1 MKLINKLI
9 NQESLNQ
16 SEAAE
21 VLHHITDGTY
31 NDSQI
36 VLVVTALQMRSITV
50 EELAGFRNALLG
62 MANKINL
69 KIDDAIDVC
78 GTGGDGKNTFN
89 ISTITAFVLA
99 TGGYKVVKHGNYG
112 VSSFCGS
119 STMLEHLGYKFTADE
134 AKLQNQLDE
143 TNICFLHAP
152 LFHPCLKK
160 VSGIRQELGIRTF
173 FNFLGPLVNPVQ
185 PNLQLTGVFN
195 LKIARL
201 YKDILTGSR
210 KAFSVVHSIDG
221 YDEVSLTAP
230 LKVFSD
236 NSEQLIYPEELTAL
250 SINEKDLFG
259 GSEIYESEKIFRQI
273 VSGKGTAI
281 QNEVIKINTA
291 LGIRCFKPN
300 LSIEAAQLEAE
311 QILLSGRVLETV
323 EKVINL
329 SQK

>member
-1 MKLINKLI
+1 MNLINKLI

-16 SEAAE
+16 SEAAK
-21 VLHHITDGTY
+21 VLNHITDGTY

-36 VLVVTALQMRSITV
+36 VLVVTALQMRSVTV
-50 EELAGFRNALLG
+50 EELAGFRNALLA
-62 MANKINL
+62 MANKITL

-89 ISTITAFVLA
+89 ISTITAFVLS

-119 STMLEHLGYKFTADE
+119 STILEHLGYKFTADE
-134 AKLQNQLDE
+134 AKLQNQLDT

-152 LFHPCLKK
+152 LFHPCLKQ
-160 VSGIRQELGIRTF
+160 VSGIRKELGIRTF

-221 YDEVSLTAP
+221 YDEVSLTSP

-259 GSEIYESEKIFRQI
+259 GSEIHESEKIFKQI

>member
-9 NQESLNQ
+9 NQESLSQ
-16 SEAAE
+16 MEATE
-21 VLHHITDGTY
+21 VLHKITDGTY

-36 VLVVTALQMRSITV
+36 VLVVTALQMRSVTV
-50 EELAGFRNALLG
+50 EELIGFRNALLT
-62 MANKINL
+62 MSNKITLNF
-69 KIDDAIDVC
+69 DNAIDVC

-134 AKLQNQLDE
+134 AKLQNQLDT

-152 LFHPCLKK
+152 LFHPCLKR
-160 VSGIRQELGIRTF
+160 VSSIRKELGIRTF

-221 YDEVSLTAP
+221 YDEVSLTSP
-230 LKVFSD
+230 LKMFS
-236 NSEQLIYPEELTAL
+236 NCSEQLIYPEELTEL
-250 SINEKDLFG
+250 TITEKDLFG
-259 GSEIYESEKIFRQI
+259 GLDILESEKIFKQI
-273 VSGKGTAI
+273 VSGEGTAI
-281 QNEVIKINTA
+281 QNEVVKINTA
-291 LGIRCFKPN
+291 LGIKCFKPEI
-300 LSIEAAQLEAE
+300 SIVDAQLEAE
-311 QILLSGRVLETV
+311 AILKSGEVIETV
-323 EKVINL
+323 NKVITL

>member
-1 MKLINKLI
+1 MKLIHKLI

-16 SEAAE
+16 SEATD
-21 VLHHITDGTY
+21 LLNKITDGSY

-36 VLVVTALQMRSITV
+36 VLVVTALQMRSVTV
-50 EELAGFRNALLG
+50 EELIGFRNALLA
-62 MANKINL
+62 MSIKINL
-69 KIDDAIDVC
+69 KVEDAIDVC

-99 TGGYKVVKHGNYG
+99 AGGYKVVKHGNYG

-119 STMLEHLGYKFTADE
+119 STMLEHLGYKFSANE
-134 AKLQNQLDE
+134 ATLQEQLDQ

-152 LFHPCLKK
+152 LFHPCLKR
-160 VSGIRQELGIRTF
+160 VSGIRKDLGIRTF

-221 YDEVSLTAP
+221 YDEVSLTSP
-230 LKVFSD
+230 VKIFSD
-236 NSEQLIYPEELTAL
+236 SSEQLLYPEELSETKV
-250 SINEKDLFG
+250 NESDLFG
-259 GSEIYESEKIFRQI
+259 GFDIQESERIFKQI
-273 VSGKGTAI
+273 VSGKGTVI

-291 LGIRCFKPN
+291 LGIKCFKPEI
-300 LSIEAAQLEAE
+300 SIREAQLEAE
-311 QILLSGRVLETV
+311 QILMSGKVIETV
-323 EKVINL
+323 ESVIKI